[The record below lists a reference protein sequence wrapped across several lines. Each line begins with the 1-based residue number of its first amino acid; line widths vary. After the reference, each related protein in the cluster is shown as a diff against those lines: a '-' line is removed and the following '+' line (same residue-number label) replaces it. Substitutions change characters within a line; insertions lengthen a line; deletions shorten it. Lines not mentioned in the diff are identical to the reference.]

1 MYMIYFYSLC
11 VDDIILFLLYIL
23 FRIIYFFVFVLFI
36 PVAVLPSKMPILF
49 FIYFGKNIRKYRKND
64 EYSPYSE

>member
-23 FRIIYFFVFVLFI
+23 FRIIYFFVLLFI

-64 EYSPYSE
+64 EYFPYSE